1 MNVAARMLALALAA
15 ALAGCVVSPP
25 EPEDVPELLVS
36 ESGDSVATR
45 LEWETKRRAEI
56 RRFFHENVYGRRV
69 VERPPHLVFSS
80 DEPDRVMMDGA
91 ALRKRIRIEYGGAY
105 GTNSFV
111 ATVFIPM
118 SARRPVPAFV
128 FICNRDPSNIDPDRK
143 VKSGFWPAE
152 EIVARGF
159 AAIAF
164 HNRDV
169 TPDRYHGN
177 RLGAFA
183 AFEDVSGDYRAPYD
197 LWGVLSCW
205 GWGASRVMDWIET
218 EPLID
223 AGHVAVIGHSRGGK
237 AALVA
242 AVEDSRFAMA
252 VSNCSGSGGAMLRH
266 IDLPEAENNWKSV
279 RSRQFWYCQN
289 YVKWANRDKEM
300 PYDQHEWIA
309 LIAPRLV
316 CIGSATDDPG
326 AGPLGEYWSARLAS
340 PAWELYGKRGLVSK
354 SWPAPGSPEQEGSI
368 SYHVRSGKHDLT
380 PCDWNVYMDFA
391 KRHGW

>member
-1 MNVAARMLALALAA
+1 
-15 ALAGCVVSPP
+15 
-25 EPEDVPELLVS
+25 
-36 ESGDSVATR
+36 
-45 LEWETKRRAEI
+45 
-56 RRFFHENVYGRRV
+56 
-69 VERPPHLVFSS
+69 
-80 DEPDRVMMDGA
+80 
-91 ALRKRIRIEYGGAY
+91 
-105 GTNSFV
+105 
-111 ATVFIPM
+111 
-118 SARRPVPAFV
+118 
-128 FICNRDPSNIDPDRK
+128 
-143 VKSGFWPAE
+143 
-152 EIVARGF
+152 
-159 AAIAF
+159 
-164 HNRDV
+164 
-169 TPDRYHGN
+169 
-177 RLGAFA
+177 
-183 AFEDVSGDYRAPYD
+183 
-197 LWGVLSCW
+197 
-205 GWGASRVMDWIET
+205 MDWIET

>member
-1 MNVAARMLALALAA
+1 MKSLWVVGAVVLS
-15 ALAGCVVSPP
+15 GCMATLP
-25 EPEDVPELLVS
+25 EPENVPELLVT
-36 ESGDSVATR
+36 EAGERVTTR
-45 LEWETKRRAEI
+45 EQWEGTRRGEI
-56 RRFFHENVYGRRV
+56 AKFFHTYVYGRRP
-69 VERPPHLVFSS
+69 VERPPHLVFSAA
-80 DEPDRVMMDGA
+80 EPDRTMMDGA

-111 ATVFIPM
+111 ATAFIPRH
-118 SARRPVPAFV
+118 AKGPVPAFV
-128 FICNRDPSNIDPDRK
+128 FICNRDPAKNIDPERK

-183 AFEDVSGDYRAPYD
+183 AFEKDEGDYRYPYD

-205 GWGASRVMDWIET
+205 AWGASRVMDWIET
-218 EPLID
+218 EPLVD
-223 AGHVAVIGHSRGGK
+223 ASRVAVIGHSRGGK
-237 AALVA
+237 TALVA
-242 AVEDSRFAMA
+242 AAEDPRFAMA
-252 VSNCSGSGGAMLRH
+252 VSSCSGCGGAKLRH
-266 IDLPEAENNWKSV
+266 IDLPGSEVNW
-279 RSRQFWYCQN
+279 RSIRARQFWYCQN
-289 YVKWANRDKEM
+289 YAEWANRDTEM

-340 PAWELYGKRGLVSK
+340 PAWELYGRKGLVSAA
-354 SWPAPGSPEQEGSI
+354 WPKPETPEQEGSI
-368 SYHVRSGKHDLT
+368 SYHIRTGKHDLT
-380 PCDWNVYMDFA
+380 PYDWGVYMDFA
-391 KRHGW
+391 KKNGW